1 MSSKIGLVIQREYM
15 ERVAKKSFIITT
27 ILMPLLMLLLMVI
40 PAIIM
45 AVAGPSETTVLV
57 IDKSG
62 VIAPGLESSEDL
74 KFEPVTVPLDSALAR
89 EDASAVLVIP
99 QNVVTAKD
107 LNLKYYV
114 NGTSSVMTEGDIT
127 RQINGIIETQ
137 RLKEY
142 NIDNLQQIL
151 DDVES
156 NVSLATVRTD
166 REEEENISS
175 GVSYGLGIA
184 MTFILYMFLLI
195 YGQMISTS
203 IIEEKNNRV
212 LELIV
217 SSVKPTQL
225 MLGKI
230 AGVGLVALTQ
240 IVIWAVLIVLM
251 AGFLLPAILPA
262 DLMTDVT
269 AMQAGDLG
277 SISGQNEI
285 ELVQAVSIISSVG
298 YLVKMMVLMTLFLIT
313 GFLFYA
319 TISAAIGSAVDNIQ
333 DLGQLQIF
341 NVIPIVFGF
350 IFAMTASNDPS
361 SGVAFWTSIIP
372 LTSPMVMVARI
383 PFGIPGW
390 EIALSLFLLIIS
402 TYGMI
407 WVAAKIYRVGIF
419 MYGKK
424 PTIKEIIRWIN
435 YK

>member
-269 AMQAGDLG
+269 AMQTGDLG

>member
-1 MSSKIGLVIQREYM
+1 
-15 ERVAKKSFIITT
+15 
-27 ILMPLLMLLLMVI
+27 
-40 PAIIM
+40 
-45 AVAGPSETTVLV
+45 
-57 IDKSG
+57 
-62 VIAPGLESSEDL
+62 
-74 KFEPVTVPLDSALAR
+74 
-89 EDASAVLVIP
+89 
-99 QNVVTAKD
+99 
-107 LNLKYYV
+107 
-114 NGTSSVMTEGDIT
+114 MTEGDIT

-230 AGVGLVALTQ
+230 VGVGLVALTQ

>member
-114 NGTSSVMTEGDIT
+114 NGTSSVMTEGYIT

-230 AGVGLVALTQ
+230 VGVGLVALTQ

>member
-230 AGVGLVALTQ
+230 VGVGLVALTQ

-269 AMQAGDLG
+269 AIQAGDLG

>member
-175 GVSYGLGIA
+175 GVSQGLGIA

-230 AGVGLVALTQ
+230 VGVGLVALTQ

-251 AGFLLPAILPA
+251 GGFLLPAILPA

-319 TISAAIGSAVDNIQ
+319 AISAAIGSAVDNIQ

-341 NVIPIVFGF
+341 NVIPIVFGL
-350 IFAMTASNDPS
+350 IFAMTASNMPS

>member
-151 DDVES
+151 DNVES

-166 REEEENISS
+166 LEEEENISS

-240 IVIWAVLIVLM
+240 IMIWAVLIVLM
-251 AGFLLPAILPA
+251 GGFLLPAILPA

-319 TISAAIGSAVDNIQ
+319 AISAAIGSAVDNIQ

-341 NVIPIVFGF
+341 NVVPIVFGM
-350 IFAMTASNDPS
+350 IFAMGASADPS
-361 SGVAFWTSIIP
+361 SGLAFWTSIIP

>member
-350 IFAMTASNDPS
+350 IFPMTASNDPS

>member
-175 GVSYGLGIA
+175 GVSQGLGIA

-230 AGVGLVALTQ
+230 VGVGLVALTQ

-319 TISAAIGSAVDNIQ
+319 AISAAIGSAVDNIQ

-341 NVIPIVFGF
+341 NVIPIVFGL
-350 IFAMTASNDPS
+350 IFAMTASNMPS

>member
-230 AGVGLVALTQ
+230 VGVGLVALTQ